1 MTGALLDVR
10 GIGVRFGGLKALDEV
25 SFEVEPAQVMGLVG
39 PNGSGKSTMLN
50 VLSGVYVPDDGQVTF
65 AGERIDG
72 RKPNRIA
79 QAGLG
84 RTFQNL
90 QIFQGLSILENVLTG
105 VHHRQRGGV
114 LSTVFGLPGACH
126 AERSAREEA
135 AALLERVGLGGRED
149 DAPSTLSYGQ
159 RRLLEVAR
167 ALATGPKILMLDEPC
182 AGLSHGEA
190 DQLAALVRQMANGG
204 MAVIVIEHNMRF
216 VMGLVDRMVVLNFG
230 RKIAEGTPRE
240 IRDNADVVAA
250 YLGKQRHAHG

>member
-1 MTGALLDVR
+1 MYKR
-10 GIGVRFGGLKALDEV
+10 
-25 SFEVEPAQVMGLVG
+25 QVAF
-39 PNGSGKSTMLN
+39 N
-50 VLSGVYVPDDGQVTF
+50 
-65 AGERIDG
+65 GERIDG

-105 VHHRQRGGV
+105 AHHRQRGGV
-114 LSTVFGLPGACH
+114 LPTVFGLPGARA
-126 AERSAREEA
+126 AERAARDEA
-135 AALLERVGLGGRED
+135 AALLVRVGLGGRED
-149 DAPSTLSYGQ
+149 DPPSTLSYGQ

-167 ALATGPKILMLDEPC
+167 ALATRPRILMLDEPC

-190 DQLAALVRQMANGG
+190 DQLAALVREMATGG
-204 MAVIVIEHNMRF
+204 MSVIVIEHNMRF

>member
-1 MTGALLDVR
+1 MSAALLDVR
-10 GIGVRFGGLKALDEV
+10 GIGVRFGGLKALDDV
-25 SFEVEPAQVMGLVG
+25 SFQVDPAQVLGLVG

-50 VLSGVYVPDDGQVTF
+50 VLSGVYVPDDGEVRF

-72 RKPNRIA
+72 RRPNQIA
-79 QAGLG
+79 RSGLG

-114 LSTVFGLPGACH
+114 LASVFGLPGARAGESEAR
-126 AERSAREEA
+126 AEAR
-135 AALLERVGLGGRED
+135 ALLDRVGLGGRED
-149 DAPSTLSYGQ
+149 DRPSTLSYGQ

-167 ALATGPKILMLDEPC
+167 ALATLPKILMLDEPC

-190 DQLAALVRQMANGG
+190 DQLAALVRQMADGG
-204 MAVIVIEHNMRF
+204 MSVIVIEHNMRF

-230 RKIAEGTPRE
+230 RKIAEGTPRD